1 MKNVSIETK
10 YAVLQEIGKLFDLKV
25 VGIKAEVLVEQI
37 NEKINALSNKPTK
50 SGKWYENVELPFKEG
65 DIVNVISGWAE
76 GRQVKIVKPS
86 AKVNAFKG
94 QLFNPKTGTLQD
106 TLVGIDMVDIEL
118 YVPNLPVIVEVQE
131 AI

>member
-1 MKNVSIETK
+1 MKKVSIETG
-10 YAVLQEIGKLFDLKV
+10 YNVLKEVGKLFDLKV

-37 NEKINALSNKPTK
+37 NKEIDALNSKPAK

-76 GRQVKIVKPS
+76 GRQIKIVKPS

-94 QLFNPKTGTLQD
+94 QLFNPKTGTPQG
-106 TLVGIDMVDIEL
+106 TLVGIEMADIEL
-118 YVPNLPVIVEVQE
+118 YVPNLPVIVEEQE